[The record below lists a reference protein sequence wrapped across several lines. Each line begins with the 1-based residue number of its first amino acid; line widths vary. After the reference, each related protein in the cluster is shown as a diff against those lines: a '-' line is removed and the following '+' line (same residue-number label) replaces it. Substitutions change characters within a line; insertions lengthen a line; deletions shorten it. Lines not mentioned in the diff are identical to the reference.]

1 MEDLLVEK
9 AYAKINLGLKVLSRR
24 PDGYHEILSVAQCV
38 DLADVLYFEPAS
50 SDQLTCSL
58 DSLSTG
64 QDNLVC
70 RAVDAFRTRLDRPA
84 QSFHIHLEK
93 NIPIGAGLGGGSADA
108 AAALRVLNRFYDQP
122 FSNADLRQIAAT
134 LGSDIPFLVEGGTAL
149 LRGRGEIL
157 EKLSW
162 EGAVFYVLAY
172 PDVEISTAW
181 AYGQLGSILTENTPY
196 FNFIASL
203 SGGCVDHD
211 RLFEVLENDFTTA
224 VDRTYPI
231 VAELCSQLDRVGAR
245 VTSMSGSGST
255 VYGIFDDRKTA
266 SQAQSALQRQGCRS
280 FLCQPVS
287 AQLSA
292 RHRDR

>member
-1 MEDLLVEK
+1 MESLLVEK
-9 AYAKINLGLKVLSRR
+9 AYAKINLGLKVLGRR

-38 DLADVLYFEPAS
+38 DLADVLYFESAS
-50 SDQLTCSL
+50 SDQLTCNL

-64 QDNLVC
+64 PNNLVC
-70 RAVDAFRTRLDRPA
+70 RAIDGFRARLAGPP
-84 QSFHIHLEK
+84 QSFRIHLEK

-108 AAALRVLNRFYDQP
+108 AAALRALNCFYDQP
-122 FSNADLRQIAAT
+122 FSNAALRQMAAT

-157 EKLSW
+157 EDLRW

-172 PDVEISTAW
+172 PEVEVSTAW
-181 AYGQLGSILTENTPY
+181 AYDQLGPILTEDTPY
-196 FNFIASL
+196 FNFIVSL

-211 RLFEVLENDFTTA
+211 RLFEVLENDFTPA
-224 VDRTYPI
+224 VARTYPI
-231 VAELCSQLDRVGAR
+231 VAELRSQLGRAGAR
-245 VTSMSGSGST
+245 ATSMSGSGST

-280 FLCQPVS
+280 FLCQPV
-287 AQLSA
+287 
-292 RHRDR
+292 

>member
-1 MEDLLVEK
+1 MEGLLVEK
-9 AYAKINLGLKVLSRR
+9 AYAKINLGLKVLGRR

-38 DLADVLYFEPAS
+38 DLADVLYFEFAS

-58 DSLSTG
+58 DSLSVG
-64 QDNLVC
+64 PDNLV
-70 RAVDAFRTRLDRPA
+70 RRTVDAFRAQLDRPA
-84 QSFHIHLEK
+84 QSFRIHLEK

-108 AAALRVLNRFYDQP
+108 AAALRVLNRLYNQP

-157 EKLSW
+157 EELNW
-162 EGAVFYVLAY
+162 EGAVFYVLAF
-172 PDVEISTAW
+172 PEVEVSTAW
-181 AYGQLGSILTENTPY
+181 AYEQLGSILTESTPY
-196 FNFIASL
+196 FNFTASL
-203 SGGCVDHD
+203 SGGCIDHD
-211 RLFEVLENDFTTA
+211 RLFEVLENDFTPA

-231 VAELCSQLDRVGAR
+231 VADLRSQLDRVGAR
-245 VTSMSGSGST
+245 ATSMSGSGST

-280 FLCQPVS
+280 FLCQPV
-287 AQLSA
+287 
-292 RHRDR
+292 

>member
-1 MEDLLVEK
+1 MEGLLVEK
-9 AYAKINLGLKVLSRR
+9 AYAKINLGLKVLGCR

-38 DLADVLYFEPAS
+38 DLVDVLYFESAS
-50 SDQLTCSL
+50 SDQLTCNL
-58 DSLSTG
+58 DSLLTG
-64 QDNLVC
+64 PNNLVC
-70 RAVDAFRTRLDRPA
+70 RAVDAFHTRLDRPA
-84 QSFHIHLEK
+84 QSFHIHLKK

-108 AAALRVLNRFYDQP
+108 AAALRALNRFYDQP

-157 EKLSW
+157 EDLSW

-172 PDVEISTAW
+172 PEIEVGTAW
-181 AYGQLGSILTENTPY
+181 AYNQLGSILTENTPY
-196 FNFIASL
+196 FSFVVSL

-231 VAELCSQLDRVGAR
+231 VAELRSQLDRVGAR
-245 VTSMSGSGST
+245 ATSMSGSGST

-280 FLCQPVS
+280 FLCQPV
-287 AQLSA
+287 
-292 RHRDR
+292 

>member
-1 MEDLLVEK
+1 MTSLLVEK
-9 AYAKINLGLKVLSRR
+9 AYAKINLGIKIVGRR

-38 DLADVLYFEPAS
+38 DLADVLYFEAAS

-64 QDNLVC
+64 PDNLVC
-70 RAVDAFRTRLDRPA
+70 RAADAFHAQLGRPA
-84 QSFHIHLEK
+84 QSFRIHLKK

-108 AAALRVLNRFYDQP
+108 AAVLRALNRFYDQP

-134 LGSDIPFLVEGGTAL
+134 LGSDIPFIVEGGTAL
-149 LRGRGEIL
+149 MRGRGEIL
-157 EKLSW
+157 NKLSW

-181 AYGQLGSILTENTPY
+181 AYGQLGSILTENSPY
-196 FNFIASL
+196 FNFVVSL

-211 RLFEVLENDFTTA
+211 RLFEVLENDFTPA
-224 VDRTYPI
+224 VERTYPI
-231 VAELCSQLDRVGAR
+231 VAELRSQLDRVGAR
-245 VTSMSGSGST
+245 ATLMSGSGST
-255 VYGIFDDRKTA
+255 VYGVFDDRKTA

-280 FLCQPVS
+280 FLCQPV
-287 AQLSA
+287 
-292 RHRDR
+292 

>member
-1 MEDLLVEK
+1 MESLLVEK
-9 AYAKINLGLKVLSRR
+9 AYAKINLGLKVVGRR
-24 PDGYHEILSVAQCV
+24 PDGYHDILSVAQCV
-38 DLADVLYFEPAS
+38 DLADVLYLELAS

-64 QDNLVC
+64 PDNLVR
-70 RAVDAFRTRLDRPA
+70 RAVDAFRARLNRPP
-84 QSFHIHLEK
+84 QSFRIHLKK

-108 AAALRVLNRFYDQP
+108 AAALRALNRLYGQP
-122 FSNADLRQIAAT
+122 FLNADLRQIAAT

-149 LRGRGEIL
+149 MKSRGEIL
-157 EKLSW
+157 EALSW

-172 PDVEISTAW
+172 PEVEINTAW
-181 AYGQLGSILTENTPY
+181 AYNQLGPILTEDSPY
-196 FNFIASL
+196 FSFMVSL

-211 RLFEVLENDFTTA
+211 RLFEVLENDFTPA

-231 VAELCSQLDRVGAR
+231 VAELRSQLDRMGAR
-245 VTSMSGSGST
+245 AMSMSGSGST

-280 FLCQPVS
+280 FLCQPV
-287 AQLSA
+287 
-292 RHRDR
+292 

>member
-1 MEDLLVEK
+1 MESLLVEK
-9 AYAKINLGLKVLSRR
+9 AYAKINLGIKIVGRR

-38 DLADVLYFEPAS
+38 DLADVLDFELAS

-64 QDNLVC
+64 PDNLVC
-70 RAVDAFRTRLDRPA
+70 RAVDAFHAQLDRPA
-84 QSFHIHLEK
+84 QSFRIHLKK

-108 AAALRVLNRFYDQP
+108 AAALRALNRFYDQP

-149 LRGRGEIL
+149 MRGRGEIL
-157 EKLSW
+157 ESLSW

-181 AYGQLGSILTENTPY
+181 AYGQLGPSLTENSPY
-196 FNFIASL
+196 FNFIVSL

-211 RLFEVLENDFTTA
+211 RLFEVLENDFTPA
-224 VDRTYPI
+224 VERTYPI
-231 VAELCSQLDRVGAR
+231 VAELRSQLDRVGAR
-245 VTSMSGSGST
+245 ATLMSGSGST
-255 VYGIFDDRKTA
+255 VYGVFDDRKTA

-280 FLCQPVS
+280 FLCQPV
-287 AQLSA
+287 
-292 RHRDR
+292 

>member
-1 MEDLLVEK
+1 MESLLVEK
-9 AYAKINLGLKVLSRR
+9 AYAKINLGIKIVGRR

-38 DLADVLYFEPAS
+38 DLADVLDFELAS

-64 QDNLVC
+64 PDNLVC
-70 RAVDAFRTRLDRPA
+70 RAVDAFHAQLDRPA
-84 QSFHIHLEK
+84 QSFRIHLEK

-108 AAALRVLNRFYDQP
+108 AAALRALNRFYDQP

-149 LRGRGEIL
+149 MRGRGEIL
-157 EKLSW
+157 ESLSW

-181 AYGQLGSILTENTPY
+181 AYGQLGPSLTGNSPY
-196 FNFIASL
+196 FNFIVSL

-211 RLFEVLENDFTTA
+211 RLFEVLENDFTPA
-224 VDRTYPI
+224 VERTYPI
-231 VAELCSQLDRVGAR
+231 VAELRSQLDRVGAR
-245 VTSMSGSGST
+245 ATLMSGSGST

-280 FLCQPVS
+280 FLCQPV
-287 AQLSA
+287 
-292 RHRDR
+292 

>member
-1 MEDLLVEK
+1 MESLPVEK
-9 AYAKINLGLKVLSRR
+9 AYAKINLGLKVLGRR

-38 DLADVLYFEPAS
+38 DLADVLYFESAS

-64 QDNLVC
+64 PDNLVY
-70 RAVDAFRTRLDRPA
+70 RAVDAFRARLDRPP
-84 QSFHIHLEK
+84 QSFRIHLEK

-108 AAALRVLNRFYDQP
+108 AAVLRALNRFYDQP

-149 LRGRGEIL
+149 MRGRGEML
-157 EKLSW
+157 EALSW
-162 EGAVFYVLAY
+162 EGSVFYVLAY
-172 PDVEISTAW
+172 PEVEISTAW
-181 AYGQLGSILTENTPY
+181 AYGQLGPILTENSPY
-196 FNFIASL
+196 FNFIVSL

-211 RLFEVLENDFTTA
+211 RLFEVLENDFTPA
-224 VDRTYPI
+224 VDRAYPI
-231 VAELCSQLDRVGAR
+231 VAELRSQLDRIGAR
-245 VTSMSGSGST
+245 ATLMSGSGST

-280 FLCQPVS
+280 FLCQPV
-287 AQLSA
+287 
-292 RHRDR
+292 

>member
-1 MEDLLVEK
+1 MEDSLVEK

-38 DLADVLYFEPAS
+38 DLADVLYFESAS
-50 SDQLTCSL
+50 SDQLTCNL

-64 QDNLVC
+64 PDNLVC
-70 RAVDAFRTRLDRPA
+70 RALDAFRARLDRPA
-84 QSFHIHLEK
+84 QSFRIYLKK

-108 AAALRVLNRFYDQP
+108 AAVLRALNRFYDQP
-122 FSNADLRQIAAT
+122 FSNADLCQIAAT

-157 EKLSW
+157 ENLSW

-172 PDVEISTAW
+172 PEVEVSTAW
-181 AYGQLGSILTENTPY
+181 AYGQLSRLGSILTENTPY
-196 FNFIASL
+196 FNFTISL

-211 RLFEVLENDFTTA
+211 RLFEVLENDFTPA
-224 VDRTYPI
+224 VDRAYPI
-231 VAELCSQLDRVGAR
+231 VAELRSQLDRVGAR
-245 VTSMSGSGST
+245 ATSMSGSGST
-255 VYGIFDDRKTA
+255 VYGVFDDRTTA

-280 FLCQPVS
+280 FLCQPV
-287 AQLSA
+287 
-292 RHRDR
+292 

>member
-1 MEDLLVEK
+1 MASLLVEK
-9 AYAKINLGLKVLSRR
+9 AYAKINLGLKVLDRR

-38 DLADVLYFEPAS
+38 DLADVLYFELAS

-64 QDNLVC
+64 PDNLVS
-70 RAVDAFRTRLDRPA
+70 RAVEAFRARLNRPT
-84 QSFHIHLEK
+84 QSFRIHLEK

-122 FSNADLRQIAAT
+122 FSSADLRQIAAT

-181 AYGQLGSILTENTPY
+181 AYDQLGPILTENTPY
-196 FNFIASL
+196 FNFIISL

-211 RLFEVLENDFTTA
+211 RLFEVLENDFTSA
-224 VDRTYPI
+224 VDRAYPI
-231 VAELCSQLDRVGAR
+231 VAGFRSQLDRVGAR
-245 VTSMSGSGST
+245 ATLMSGSGST

-280 FLCQPVS
+280 FLCQPV
-287 AQLSA
+287 
-292 RHRDR
+292 